1 VSFDIGNWKTKDQDA
16 ISLDVADVAC
26 IRIMVGL
33 QEETFRQFKEAF
45 SATDKSPL
53 RLRRALVRWA
63 RSAETHEE
71 ALCFTVDFLIHVP
84 EDAEDRRVWEQLIQY
99 PMSNKECPMSRCDGF
114 ELGVGY

>member
-16 ISLDVADVAC
+16 INLDVGDVAC
-26 IRIMVGL
+26 IRIMVSL

-45 SATDKSPL
+45 SATDKPPL

-71 ALCFTVDFLIHVP
+71 ALCFTVDFLIHDP
-84 EDAEDRRVWEQLIQY
+84 EDAEDRPRVYLNLTRPDSLRLVKPREASSSGL
-99 PMSNKECPMSRCDGF
+99 PRMT
-114 ELGVGY
+114 